1 MFETTNEYTV
11 ANDEGSMRTT
21 RVSEQL
27 HWVSSASRGETIKCT
42 YMFGTS
48 KSLRNTKDC
57 IKASQTLMGIQP
69 TALKMTTPITTTPT
83 IRVNLNHLLSGSPRC
98 WVS

>member
-11 ANDEGSMRTT
+11 GNDEGSMRTT

-27 HWVSSASRGETIKCT
+27 HWVSSASRGDTIECT

-48 KSLRNTKDC
+48 QA
-57 IKASQTLMGIQP
+57 IA
-69 TALKMTTPITTTPT
+69 
-83 IRVNLNHLLSGSPRC
+83 
-98 WVS
+98 